1 MTRPAPA
8 LLAAVLLSVS
18 CTANAPHRVDAQ
30 GRALAM
36 PVQEGELAT
45 KEGREKLA
53 TSSLEVHDTY
63 ELAFLEFDDQG
74 NLFSRAPLEL
84 LIRTLQA
91 EAARPERERL
101 TLVLFA
107 HGWQNDARLC
117 NDNACCFRSLL
128 ARIASDAKQAEARS
142 NGVIRPSRTIG
153 IFVGWRGLSAT
164 VPPFRGLSFY
174 PRKRAAHAVGQGELV
189 EVLSFLDAYQKH
201 LNEGDP
207 SRCRLVI
214 LGHSFGGAM
223 VYSAI
228 ANVLKNRI
236 VDAKVRS
243 VLGGEPARIAGFG
256 DVVILANPA
265 FEASLYAPLNELIVQ
280 YPQFV
285 PTQRPVLVILASESD
300 TTTRVLFRI
309 GRWIGTLFQRTGP
322 RSSHRMLV
330 TTVGNYDPFVT
341 HRADLAEGVKEAPRS
356 TLMGT
361 VENCECRLPMPEPSQ
376 ESVDQLVSLLTK
388 TLSGDAS
395 LPPER
400 CPGVEQMGSVML
412 DCVAD
417 HPTPLWVVRT
427 SNDVISGHS
436 GFFTRPVTDVIRGL
450 VAKAVLEAGSAEPT
464 SAP

>member
-1 MTRPAPA
+1 M
-8 LLAAVLLSVS
+8 
-18 CTANAPHRVDAQ
+18 
-30 GRALAM
+30 
-36 PVQEGELAT
+36 
-45 KEGREKLA
+45 
-53 TSSLEVHDTY
+53 
-63 ELAFLEFDDQG
+63 
-74 NLFSRAPLEL
+74 
-84 LIRTLQA
+84 
-91 EAARPERERL
+91 
-101 TLVLFA
+101 LFA

-117 NDNACCFRSLL
+117 NGNACCFRSLL
-128 ARIASDAKQAEARS
+128 ARIASDAKQAEERS
-142 NGVIRPSRTIG
+142 NGAIRPSRTIG

-214 LGHSFGGAM
+214 LGHSFGGAA

-228 ANVLKNRI
+228 ANVLKTRI

-243 VLGGEPARIAGFG
+243 VLGGEQARIAGFG
-256 DVVILANPA
+256 DIVILANPA
-265 FEASLYAPLNELIVQ
+265 FEASLYAPLHELIAQ

-300 TTTRVLFRI
+300 TTTRVLFKI

-322 RSSHRMLV
+322 RSSAPDARNDGRQLRPV
-330 TTVGNYDPFVT
+330 RDASRRPDRGSE
-341 HRADLAEGVKEAPRS
+341 RAPRS

-361 VENCECRLPMPEPSQ
+361 VENCECQLPMPEPSQ

-412 DCVAD
+412 DCVVD

-450 VAKAVLEAGSAEPT
+450 VAKAVLEAGER
-464 SAP
+464 